1 VAAPTPPKIRRAIVR
16 AVRKQR
22 LTYEQT
28 AELLGVGRA
37 TVSRVLSQQR
47 RTGSVAPRP
56 SGGGWRSPI
65 QGRLA
70 ALLRS
75 IVTQMPDA
83 TVDELTAALT
93 SRVDIQ
99 TSRSGVLRALH
110 RMGFSRKKSPSPH
123 WSETHPGTDG
133 FVDSSAP
140 S

>member
-1 VAAPTPPKIRRAIVR
+1 VAAATPPKIRRAIVR

-28 AELLGVGRA
+28 ADLLGVGRA
-37 TVSRVLSQQR
+37 TVSRVLSQHR

-70 ALLRS
+70 ALLRA
-75 IVTQMPDA
+75 IVNEMPDA
-83 TVDELTAALT
+83 TVDELTTALT
-93 SRVDIQ
+93 SRADVE

-123 WSETHPGTDG
+123 WSATPPGIDDSG
-133 FVDSSAP
+133 DSSVP